1 MTSRRNLPAIA
12 SILTDVAAA
21 SGGSWEGGPLAAQQ
35 AMLDVAG
42 PSRVRHV
49 PITGAGMTQALDA
62 LGAGALPGIA
72 IRVRRSEAGWTV
84 TVTDPARRPEA
95 VVLHAIVAPDGAV
108 LAVCRC
114 SRCGALVTHG
124 LGDNLDEADQL
135 LGHRVAHCACNG
147 GGYTVRDP
155 DGVLARLRADLN
167 RTPDASAS
175 TR

>member
-1 MTSRRNLPAIA
+1 MTRRNLPAVA
-12 SILTDVAAA
+12 SILADVATAH
-21 SGGSWEGGPLAAQQ
+21 GGIWEGGPLAAQQ

-49 PITGAGMTQALDA
+49 PITGAGMAQALDA
-62 LGAGALPGIA
+62 LGTGALPDVA
-72 IRVRRSEAGWTV
+72 VRVQRSEAGWTV

-95 VVLHAIVAPDGAV
+95 VVLHAIVAPDGVV

-124 LGDNLDEADQL
+124 LGDNLAEADQL

-147 GGYTVRDP
+147 GGYDLRDP
-155 DGVLARLRADLN
+155 DGVLAGLRADLN
-167 RTPDASAS
+167 PTP
-175 TR
+175 